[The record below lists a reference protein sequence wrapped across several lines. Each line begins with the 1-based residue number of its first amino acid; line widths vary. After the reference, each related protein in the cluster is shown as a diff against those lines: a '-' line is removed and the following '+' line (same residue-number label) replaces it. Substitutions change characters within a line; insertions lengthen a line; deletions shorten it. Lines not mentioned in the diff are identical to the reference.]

1 MKTIEYSQPSFYH
14 FSRDSIELS
23 IVASKIYP
31 NIKSICDFYAGSGVV
46 GIEFSFRVDPLDEIV
61 FVENN
66 LSYKVHLE
74 RNINQLKDGY
84 RTNIYWDSSLPCDLK
99 KDTLILANPPYF
111 IKNDGRLPQDLDKR
125 NCHFI
130 EEAQWQNWLH
140 QIRDFPHL
148 FLARLDLPHI
158 RELKYE
164 LHKAL
169 DAKVGV
175 ISLK

>member
-1 MKTIEYSQPSFYH
+1 MKTIEYSQPRFYH
-14 FSRDSIELS
+14 FSRDSIELA
-23 IVASKIYP
+23 IVASEIFP
-31 NIKSICDFYAGSGVV
+31 NTKSICDFYAGSGVV
-46 GIEFSFRVDPLDEIV
+46 GIEFSFRVDQLDEMV
-61 FVENN
+61 FIEKNRN
-66 LSYKVHLE
+66 YREHLE
-74 RNINQLKDGY
+74 RNIGQLKGGY
-84 RTNIYWDSSLPCDLK
+84 RTIIYWDSSLPCDLK

-130 EEAQWQNWLH
+130 EEAQWQSWLH

-158 RELKYE
+158 KELKFE

-169 DAKVGV
+169 DANVGI
-175 ISLK
+175 ISLI